1 MRDCKML
8 YILKIKWA
16 DAHEQKLVF
25 TDIDLALKEFRFHAE
40 SSQIDELSMTAL
52 SADQIIETLG

>member
-1 MRDCKML
+1 ML

-16 DAHEQKLVF
+16 DSKCQQKLVF
-25 TDIDLALKEFRFHAE
+25 TDIDLALKEFQFHAE

>member
-1 MRDCKML
+1 ML